1 MSKLKQWLNK
11 HADEAKLSYNK
22 FDYILLVTHFKGYMI
37 FSIVLY
43 ILSCLLW
50 YIASFFSDYG
60 YLWLFGVAPLT
71 MFYAVFLLIIF
82 LSKIIGFK
90 NKISAGVEDGFPPLF
105 GILAIN
111 IFPILEII
119 YPL

>member
-22 FDYILLVTHFKGYMI
+22 FDYFLLVTHFKGYMI

-43 ILSCLLW
+43 ILSCLLC
-50 YIASFFSDYG
+50 YISSFFSDYDN
-60 YLWLFGVAPLT
+60 LWLIGVASLT
-71 MFYAVFLLIIF
+71 IFYAVFLLIIF

-90 NKISAGVEDGFPPLF
+90 NSVSLGVENGFPPLF
-105 GILAIN
+105 GILATN
-111 IFPILEII
+111 IYPILEII
-119 YPL
+119 YTL

>member
-22 FDYILLVTHFKGYMI
+22 FDYFLLVTHFKGYMI

-43 ILSCLLW
+43 ILSCLLY
-50 YIASFFSDYG
+50 YISSFFSEYE
-60 YLWLFGVAPLT
+60 YLWLFGVAFLT
-71 MFYAVFLLIIF
+71 IFYAVFLLIIF

-90 NKISAGVEDGFPPLF
+90 NKISAGVEDGIPALF
-105 GILAIN
+105 AILASN